1 MRPSLYAVA
10 GHTSVE
16 ERDRLGRGEF
26 VATGGRPCRVEA
38 AAAKILVLPREPNP
52 AIGKRQTM
60 SSPSDA
66 EVIGRSLGEPEAF
79 GLIYDR
85 HAATLLRFLGRR
97 AGATVAEG
105 LVGELFRIAFE
116 RRKTFDVSRAS
127 ALPWLY
133 GIGSNVLLKHR
144 RAEARR
150 LRASAR
156 MAAAGGVAYR
166 GASAAALDAR
176 LLFPR
181 VADAIESLP
190 DSERE
195 ALLLFVWEELPYESV
210 AEALELP
217 IGTVRSRLNRARARL
232 RELLEP
238 NGKGRERSR

>member
-1 MRPSLYAVA
+1 L
-10 GHTSVE
+10 
-16 ERDRLGRGEF
+16 
-26 VATGGRPCRVEA
+26 
-38 AAAKILVLPREPNP
+38 LPREPNP
-52 AIGKRQTM
+52 AIGKRKTM
-60 SSPSDA
+60 DSPSDA
-66 EVIGRSLGEPEAF
+66 EVIGRSLDEPEAF
-79 GLIYDR
+79 GLVYDR
-85 HAATLLRFLGRR
+85 HAATVLRFLGRR
-97 AGATVAEG
+97 VGAEAAEG
-105 LVGELFRIAFE
+105 LLGELFRIAFE
-116 RRKTFDVSRAS
+116 RRKTFDAARAN

-133 GIGSNVLLKHR
+133 GIGSNLLLKHR

-156 MAAAGGVAYR
+156 MAAAGHAADR
-166 GASAAALDAR
+166 GTSAGAFDAR

-181 VADAIESLP
+181 VADAIDSLP

-238 NGKGRERSR
+238 NGKRRERSR

>member
-1 MRPSLYAVA
+1 
-10 GHTSVE
+10 
-16 ERDRLGRGEF
+16 
-26 VATGGRPCRVEA
+26 
-38 AAAKILVLPREPNP
+38 
-52 AIGKRQTM
+52 M

-97 AGATVAEG
+97 AGAKVAEE

-116 RRKTFDVSRAS
+116 RRKTYDASRAS

-133 GIGSNVLLKHR
+133 GIGSNLLLKHR
-144 RAEARR
+144 RGEARR

-190 DSERE
+190 HSERE
-195 ALLLFVWEELPYESV
+195 VLLLFAWEELPYESL

>member
-16 ERDRLGRGEF
+16 ERDRLGPGEF
-26 VATGGRPCRVEA
+26 AATGGRPYRVEA

-116 RRKTFDVSRAS
+116 RRKTFDAAREN

-133 GIGSNVLLKHR
+133 GIGSNLLLKHR

-156 MAAAGGVAYR
+156 MAAGGAADR
-166 GASAAALDAR
+166 RASAAALDAR

-181 VADAIESLP
+181 LADAIESLP
-190 DSERE
+190 DDERE
-195 ALLLFVWEELPYESV
+195 ALLLFVWEELPYQSV

-217 IGTVRSRLNRARARL
+217 IGTVRSRLSRARAHL
-232 RELLEP
+232 RELLEAK
-238 NGKGRERSR
+238 GKDKVRSR